1 MTSNGMGLTSVY
13 TRDDELREAFALF
26 HATPARFSNT
36 GQRDTIAREEDVEDP
51 LSEALS
57 QLQLGTGL
65 EEQNEFE
72 GIASS
77 SFPYLNTTS
86 DSSTIPPR
94 LLIPTYEG
102 RTILSRQS
110 VRSYPLMKCGLPC

>member
-1 MTSNGMGLTSVY
+1 MTSNGLGLTSVY

-26 HATPARFSNT
+26 HATPASFSNT

-110 VRSYPLMKCGLPC
+110 VRSYPLMKCGLPG